1 VIGATD
7 RALRAVWARPTGR
20 AGLVLLAL
28 LAVAALLGPALLA
41 DPATQGDLLTEAL
54 LPPGGA
60 HPFGTDQLSRDV
72 LARTASGLRLSLA
85 LGLLAALLAVG
96 VGTGVGLV
104 AGAWGGAVDAVL
116 MRLVDALLAIPRLF
130 LLLLAL
136 AVWDPIPMPAL
147 VVLLGVTG
155 WYGTSRLVRGEAVRL
170 REEEFVAAARALG
183 AGRGRIAGRHLLPNV
198 TGPVLVAATL
208 GVGDVMLLEAGLSF
222 LGLGV
227 RPPTPSLGGMIQ
239 DARTVFATAPWTSI
253 FPGLAIVLAVLA
265 VNLVGDALRDVLDP
279 RSP

>member
-1 VIGATD
+1 MIGVTD

-20 AGLVLLAL
+20 AGLVLLAA
-28 LAVAALLGPALLA
+28 LALAALVGPALLP
-41 DPATQGDLLTEAL
+41 DPAAQGDLLTEAL

-72 LARTASGLRLSLA
+72 LARTASGLRLSLT
-85 LGLLAALLAVG
+85 LGLLAAVLAVG
-96 VGTGVGLV
+96 VGTAVGLV

-147 VVLLGVTG
+147 VLLLGVTG
-155 WYGTSRLVRGEAVRL
+155 WYGTSRLVRGEAARL

-198 TGPVLVAATL
+198 AGPVLVAATL

>member
-1 VIGATD
+1 MD
-7 RALRAVWARPTGR
+7 RILGAVWARATGR
-20 AGLVLLAL
+20 AGLLLLAL
-28 LAVAALLGPALLA
+28 LALAAVVGPALLP
-41 DPATQGDLLTEAL
+41 DPAAQGDLLAESL

-72 LARTASGLRLSLA
+72 LARTAAGLRLSLG
-85 LGLLAALLAVG
+85 LGLMAALLAVG
-96 VGTGVGLV
+96 LGTLVGLV
-104 AGAWGGAVDAVL
+104 AGAWGGLVDAAL

-147 VVLLGVTG
+147 VLLLGVTG
-155 WYGTSRLVRGEAVRL
+155 WYGTSRLVRGEAARL
-170 REEEFVAAARALG
+170 REEEFVSAARALG

-198 TGPVLVAATL
+198 AGPVLVAATL

-265 VNLVGDALRDVLDP
+265 VNLLGDALRDVLDP